1 MNASKEVEAAKA
13 VRAVRAS
20 MWRAFDNSEVVV
32 ATEGKVSLGGKVNGR
47 AIGDR

>member
-20 MWRAFDNSEVVV
+20 VWRAFDKSEVE
-32 ATEGKVSLGGKVNGR
+32 AETEGKVSPGGRENGR